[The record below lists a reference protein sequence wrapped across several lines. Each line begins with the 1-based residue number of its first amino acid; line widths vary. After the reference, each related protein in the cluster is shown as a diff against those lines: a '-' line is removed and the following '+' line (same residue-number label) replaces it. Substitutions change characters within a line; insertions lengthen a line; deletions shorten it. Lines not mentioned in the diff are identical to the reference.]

1 MEQKKEEKAK
11 KEKKEAKFNGERVAR
26 QAEKSLKEIFPKA
39 KFFVAS
45 KERPVEVIT
54 LDTNG
59 YGPAE
64 LNMFRQIFCKMTK
77 IESADLIITQAERKT
92 DKPATA
98 PAAAPAQAAP
108 AK

>member
-1 MEQKKEEKAK
+1 MEKA
-11 KEKKEAKFNGERVAR
+11 KEKKEAKFNGERIAR

-39 KFFVAS
+39 KFFTAS
-45 KERPVEVIT
+45 RERPVEIIT

-64 LNMFRQIFCKMTK
+64 LNMFRRIFCGMAR
-77 IESADLIITQAERKT
+77 IETADLVITQAERKT
-92 DKPATA
+92 EKSAAA
-98 PAAAPAQAAP
+98 PAAAAAQSAP

>member
-1 MEQKKEEKAK
+1 MEKA
-11 KEKKEAKFNGERVAR
+11 KEKKEAKFNGERIAR

-54 LDTNG
+54 MDTNG

-64 LNMFRQIFCKMTK
+64 LTMFRQIFCKMTK
-77 IESADLIITQAERKT
+77 IETADLVISQAERKT
-92 DKPATA
+92 EKSATVQ
-98 PAAAPAQAAP
+98 AATPAQVAP